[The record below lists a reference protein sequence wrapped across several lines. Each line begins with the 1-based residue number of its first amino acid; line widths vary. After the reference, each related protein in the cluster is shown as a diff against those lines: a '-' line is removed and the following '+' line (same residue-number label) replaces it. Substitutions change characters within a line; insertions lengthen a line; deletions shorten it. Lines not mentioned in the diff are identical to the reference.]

1 MVESR
6 RVPAARL
13 PRHNRPMSWDF
24 ATTYATLR
32 AVHMALAAASVGFF
46 ALRWVAVLRAPEATR
61 AWPMRTGVRRSSSA
75 LDTLLLLAGVG
86 LWVLMQHDPLREP
99 WLLAKLLLLPLYVV
113 LGTLA
118 LRRART
124 RAGKGWFGVAALLV
138 VGLMALSAVTR
149 LPLGLA
155 TLSG

>member
-1 MVESR
+1 M
-6 RVPAARL
+6 P
-13 PRHNRPMSWDF
+13 WDV
-24 ATTYATLR
+24 ATTYASLR
-32 AVHMALAAASVGFF
+32 GVHMTLAAVSVGLF
-46 ALRWVAVLRAPEATR
+46 ALRWLAVLASH
-61 AWPMRTGVRRSSSA
+61 AWPMRGGVRRTSMVV
-75 LDTLLLLAGVG
+75 DTGLLLAGAG

-99 WLLAKLLLLPLYVV
+99 WLLVKLLLLPLYVV

-124 RAGKGWFGVAALLV
+124 RAARVGCGLAALVV

-155 TLSG
+155 VFSG